1 MYNKLGK
8 KLWKKAKKIIPG
20 GNSFLSKNPNRFL
33 GENKWPNY
41 YSKAKGCYVWD
52 LQNKKY
58 IDMSMMSIGT
68 NLLGYSNKYVDDAVR
83 RSINKSITSTLN
95 CPEEV
100 VLAEKILNLHPWADM
115 AKFARTG
122 GETLSMAVRIARAA
136 SAKDKIVIC
145 GYHGWHDWYL
155 SANLNN
161 KNNLDTHLFPNLK
174 FSGVPKV
181 LKETVYTFKYNDFD
195 NLKRIVEKDKE
206 IGIIIMEVERDIP
219 PKFGFLDKVKKLAK
233 KNSIILIFDECSSG
247 FSETFG
253 GIHLKHKVI
262 PDIAMFG
269 KALGNGY
276 AITSIIGKREIMKYA
291 ENTFISST
299 FFSERIG
306 PTAGIATLDC
316 MKRTKSWK
324 VISDRGLL
332 IKKELKNIASNY
344 KIDLEIAGL
353 KPKINFDFKYKNA
366 NFLNKKFTEQMLKRG
381 FLASK
386 QIYISIAHTPEII
399 NKYLDNL
406 DKVFK
411 NISKSL

>member
-41 YSKAKGCYVWD
+41 YSKAKGCYIWD
-52 LQNKKY
+52 LQNQKY

-100 VLAEKILNLHPWADM
+100 FLAEKILNLHPWADM
-115 AKFARTG
+115 VKFARTG

-155 SANLNN
+155 SANLDN

-181 LKETVYTFKYNDFD
+181 LKKTVYTFKYNDFD

-233 KNSIILIFDECSSG
+233 KNSIILIFDECTSG

-276 AITSIIGKREIMKYA
+276 AITLIIGKKEIMKYA
-291 ENTFISST
+291 KNTFISST
-299 FFSERIG
+299 FFSERVG

-316 MKRTKSWK
+316 MKRTKSWE

-344 KIDLEIAGL
+344 KIDLEITGL
-353 KPKINFDFKYKNA
+353 KSKINFDFKYNNA

>member
-115 AKFARTG
+115 VKFARTG
-122 GETLSMAVRIARAA
+122 GEILSMAVRIARAA

-155 SANLNN
+155 SANLDN

-181 LKETVYTFKYNDFD
+181 LKKTVYTFKYNDFD

-233 KNSIILIFDECSSG
+233 KNSIILIFDECTSG

-276 AITSIIGKREIMKYA
+276 AITLIIGKKEIMKYA
-291 ENTFISST
+291 KNTFISST
-299 FFSERIG
+299 FFSERVG